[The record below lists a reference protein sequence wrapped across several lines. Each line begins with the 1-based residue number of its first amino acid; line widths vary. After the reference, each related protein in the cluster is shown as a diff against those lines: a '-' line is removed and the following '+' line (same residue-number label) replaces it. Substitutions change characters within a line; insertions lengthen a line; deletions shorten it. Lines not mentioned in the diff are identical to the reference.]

1 MQLVTDPPYKKLF
14 CAFHPMVECMN
25 SPATHFVRGRTRH
38 QREFIYNIGRHDFDL
53 MIHSNCI
60 KTPYHLR
67 IRMIEH
73 SKTGNDTIKHSET
86 KTEMF
91 GNFRSEEIERV
102 CMHAPCDK
110 CCQCCPFH
118 GVSFRRRVPLTE
130 HARFRAGRMEFACL
144 QAILHTSRLIFFNF
158 YPMLSSPPLKIP
170 LKIRRYKICRYKIC
184 YFFLFFFN
192 DVFSFV

>member
-1 MQLVTDPPYKKLF
+1 MPTRIAKKNDFNVSELFQNRINALYAEQKARHVQLVTDPRYKKLF

-73 SKTGNDTIKHSET
+73 LKTGNDMIKHSET
-86 KTEMF
+86 KTKMF
-91 GNFRSEEIERV
+91 ENLKSEEIERV
-102 CMHAPCDK
+102 YMHHVITAADVALFTGFPSPYASDGTCTFSSEED
-110 CCQCCPFH
+110 
-118 GVSFRRRVPLTE
+118 GIRV
-130 HARFRAGRMEFACL
+130 FADYLAHISAHFL
-144 QAILHTSRLIFFNF
+144 QL
-158 YPMLSSPPLKIP
+158 LS
-170 LKIRRYKICRYKIC
+170 
-184 YFFLFFFN
+184 
-192 DVFSFV
+192 DVE